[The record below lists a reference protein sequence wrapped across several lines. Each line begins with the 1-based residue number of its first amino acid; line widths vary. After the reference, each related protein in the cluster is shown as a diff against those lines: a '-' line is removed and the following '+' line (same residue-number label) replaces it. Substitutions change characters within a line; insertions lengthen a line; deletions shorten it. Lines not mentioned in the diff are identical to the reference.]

1 MIWGRRE
8 GALVLFDLFQK
19 LCFLVSIG
27 FGLRGFV
34 AEGLWCVGCSW
45 GGVI

>member
-1 MIWGRRE
+1 MIWGRRK

-27 FGLRGFV
+27 FGLSGFV
-34 AEGLWCVGCSW
+34 AEGLCVL
-45 GGVI
+45 GGVGEG